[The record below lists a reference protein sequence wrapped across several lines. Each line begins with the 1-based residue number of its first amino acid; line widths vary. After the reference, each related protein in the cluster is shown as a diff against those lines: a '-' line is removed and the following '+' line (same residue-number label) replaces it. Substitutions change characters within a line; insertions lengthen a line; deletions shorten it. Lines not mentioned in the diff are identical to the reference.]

1 MFAISISPS
10 AVSACSPSMEAAV
23 PETATT
29 SGLVLTVAAGAAV
42 GAAAGA
48 AVGAAATGAVVG
60 AAAAAGAVVGAA
72 GAAVGAAAGGLV
84 GAAAGAAVGA
94 GGALEPHA
102 ASSGSTPNAAVPPT
116 TMRRNCRRVGRRYV
130 RANTDSLQN
139 GQTREIK
146 LPPGLRCW
154 LPSSAVLRGVPD
166 AASLLLGAR
175 SPGDEAGAV
184 SPPRNRAST
193 RGPV

>member
-42 GAAAGA
+42 
-48 AVGAAATGAVVG
+48 